1 MFQIRN
7 YLLPPLLLDLK
18 IVSKTS
24 ELPLASSLVDWIK
37 ILVAPVQDIVETS
50 VLPLGERLMKA
61 VDENLVSNLSE
72 ETAGWMAQTKAKLS
86 TIIQHTDDVACQ
98 ILDAFVLNP
107 VNVQEKEVQKSLE
120 LIFPIIQISITRWRK
135 QMELFL
141 TTPSTTLHNSKLSS
155 LELNYSISG
164 LHSWSCCQC
173 LDSSPWLLCLPHSQ
187 W

>member
-1 MFQIRN
+1 MCNGKQSVQVTLISIIITIHLMFLIRN

-37 ILVAPVQDIVETS
+37 IFVAPVQDIVETS

-72 ETAGWMAQTKAKLS
+72 ETAGWMAQTKAQLS
-86 TIIQHTDDVACQ
+86 TIIQHSDDVACQ

-120 LIFPIIQISITRWRK
+120 LIFLITD
-135 QMELFL
+135 F
-141 TTPSTTLHNSKLSS
+141 H
-155 LELNYSISG
+155 Y
-164 LHSWSCCQC
+164 
-173 LDSSPWLLCLPHSQ
+173 
-187 W
+187 